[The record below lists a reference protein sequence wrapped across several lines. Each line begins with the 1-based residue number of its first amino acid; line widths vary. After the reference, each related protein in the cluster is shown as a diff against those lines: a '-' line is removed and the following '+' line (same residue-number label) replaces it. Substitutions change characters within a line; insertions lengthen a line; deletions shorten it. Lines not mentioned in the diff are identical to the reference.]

1 MIVFKPLTAVFLVL
15 TCAFIFSF
23 IILLI
28 RRIKCK
34 EEVPALCKEI
44 KPYSR
49 ELKEVLWEYE
59 FNNKPYSVWKKH
71 SVSFDK
77 IQVNEKRNIRINK
90 QKPEEFFDN
99 IRDSLLLK
107 FFLTLASFNL
117 IISCLIILGGHL

>member
-1 MIVFKPLTAVFLVL
+1 MIVFKPLTTVFLVF

-34 EEVPALCKEI
+34 EEVSALCKEI

-59 FNNKPYSVWKKH
+59 FNDKPYSVWKKH

-77 IQVNEKRNIRINK
+77 IQVNEKRNIQINK
-90 QKPEEFFDN
+90 RKPEEFFDN
-99 IRDSLLLK
+99 QRDVLLLK
-107 FFLTLASFNL
+107 FFAGIAALNFLIACLTMF
-117 IISCLIILGGHL
+117 I